1 VTLESAHVQI
11 IVTLTEERRALI
23 EQIDTDSLD
32 PIVAD
37 AVTHELLS
45 LIEIQ
50 EALANHYSK

>member
-11 IVTLTEERRALI
+11 IATLANERRALI
-23 EQIDTDSLD
+23 EKIDTDTLD

-37 AVTHELLS
+37 ALTHELLS

-50 EALANHYSK
+50 EALANHYSE